1 MPCRTKPE
9 TISTDKQRPYG
20 CPRRCSLTPM
30 TIPVMKQQSTHHNN
44 YYRCTWHL
52 VLNCTILYWSPLYTK
67 ENRVKS
73 TNVCV
78 YKHKPYVLG
87 TTYVSVHKNNSNRG
101 AADPYAS
108 RRQRKNSS
116 VHDGECTYG
125 LSDWFT
131 IPQNQVKVES
141 LTEHIVDKAKYA
153 HPGLFE
159 PRPSTASVWP
169 TAGLLACDLCVFL
182 NVADFGPNVA
192 RYTWSWL
199 TPPQASIIP
208 GTWYLVPGTWD
219 ETKHYFCRPWR
230 IELVQNLAPQPFY
243 FLTNTTY
250 YFSIRPYSSR
260 RTQPTTNTDACTGE
274 PSTRDRGGV
283 TTSRTDRARR

>member
-141 LTEHIVDKAKYA
+141 LTEPIVDKAKYA

-182 NVADFGPNVA
+182 NVTDFGPNVA

-199 TPPQASIIP
+199 APPQASIIP
-208 GTWYLVPGTWD
+208 GTWYLGWNKTLFLQALKDRTRPKSGTATILFLD
-219 ETKHYFCRPWR
+219 KYHVLFFYPPLFFAAYTTHHKHRCMH
-230 IELVQNLAPQPFY
+230 
-243 FLTNTTY
+243 
-250 YFSIRPYSSR
+250 R
-260 RTQPTTNTDACTGE
+260 RAQHERQRWCDDIQDGPRS
-274 PSTRDRGGV
+274 PIK
-283 TTSRTDRARR
+283 